1 LLDLFVFQI
10 STGCAQVTTLPAME
24 ETSLIIAAS
33 VTQEAKVEEI
43 GIPKVQGVATL
54 VRLLENEEK
63 EDEEHITP
71 VTSLFFSNFDED
83 EYDKEEDTATTAL
96 AVKDVVL
103 LAVVEGRSM
112 SLKAELMPP
121 MTTPLAMIM
130 VEEKTS
136 STKATIA

>member
-1 LLDLFVFQI
+1 
-10 STGCAQVTTLPAME
+10 
-24 ETSLIIAAS
+24 
-33 VTQEAKVEEI
+33 
-43 GIPKVQGVATL
+43 
-54 VRLLENEEK
+54 
-63 EDEEHITP
+63 
-71 VTSLFFSNFDED
+71 
-83 EYDKEEDTATTAL
+83 
-96 AVKDVVL
+96 VKDVVL